1 MNAREAKQKAME
13 NLKTSDVYKKVEIA
27 IEEAT
32 SNGETEC
39 AILTKEKLT
48 KEDERVLKD
57 NGFVINKI
65 GSNFLLGYV
74 IRFDGEYYENAT
86 IATTGTSTTFAYGNS
101 LSNLTI

>member
-1 MNAREAKQKAME
+1 MNAWEAKQKAIG
-13 NLKTSDVYKKVEIA
+13 NLKVSDVYKKIEIA

-48 KEDERVLKD
+48 KEDERVLKN

-86 IATTGTSTTFAYGNS
+86 IATM
-101 LSNLTI
+101 SNLTI